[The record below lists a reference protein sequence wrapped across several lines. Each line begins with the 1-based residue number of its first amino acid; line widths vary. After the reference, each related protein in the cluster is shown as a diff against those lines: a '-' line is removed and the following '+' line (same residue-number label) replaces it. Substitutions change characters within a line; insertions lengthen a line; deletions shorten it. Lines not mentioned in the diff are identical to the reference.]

1 MERDWAVIVKR
12 QRAASTRNYGS
23 KINRTK
29 RNQVALSVISSGN
42 VGKRMLRVASLQAN
56 INHYIFFF
64 CSFLLLLLHRNTLT
78 YLQMAHEINSVQAK
92 YFQWFLMVWDEQ
104 EKRNM
109 KYVFSIINKLVA
121 VLEIMYTIKKKQKRN
136 THTTFSAVPVMIDKK
151 KTEDSTRPHTGNIVN
166 HSRQSCIQTTC
177 KWIHGRWQA
186 NNSSRW
192 PMIRMRKMAK
202 YSQSRK
208 KSIHGW
214 RLLALCRTFLLFM
227 QTFSNRTDLFVRA
240 LSVAGG
246 MSGRIGQAK

>member
-121 VLEIMYTIKKKQKRN
+121 VYNKKKTEKKHAHNIFGCAGDDRQ
-136 THTTFSAVPVMIDKK
+136 K

-208 KSIHGW
+208 KSIQGW

>member
-1 MERDWAVIVKR
+1 MERDWAVIVER

-121 VLEIMYTIKKKQKRN
+121 VYNKKKNRKETRTQHFRLCRWWSTKKNRRLHSSAHRKHRQSLASIMYTNNMQMN
-136 THTTFSAVPVMIDKK
+136 SWAL
-151 KTEDSTRPHTGNIVN
+151 TGEQLVSLTDDTN
-166 HSRQSCIQTTC
+166 
-177 KWIHGRWQA
+177 
-186 NNSSRW
+186 
-192 PMIRMRKMAK
+192 AK
-202 YSQSRK
+202 
-208 KSIHGW
+208 
-214 RLLALCRTFLLFM
+214 
-227 QTFSNRTDLFVRA
+227 N
-240 LSVAGG
+240 
-246 MSGRIGQAK
+246 GQI